1 MRTNR
6 NQLRDHLGTWTHT
19 TTHHDTTQPPTW
31 CPPDTTETTPFTDR
45 DHPDR
50 NRRTGITYRH
60 TIEPG
65 DDLAASNAV
74 IPVHIESDTHHVIHD
89 GIPAIAH
96 EPARITIGPGWF
108 GITPLQALDLAHDL
122 LEAVRVAAGP
132 GAIPRYVTARDLDE
146 RGYAPPPGHDDATE
160 SCDHKADSTL
170 VINQGVERC
179 DKCGVQVQRGVR
191 GDDLALIPIERGT
204 SDDVTGMA
212 WSNTADRYVP
222 IGPDDREADAA
233 VRAGIA
239 LATPAPSDV
248 GTWAT
253 PTPLDMPGDSHTTD
267 PADFPQPADDDA
279 ATRDL

>member
-6 NQLRDHLGTWTHT
+6 NQLRDHLGHWTHT

-146 RGYAPPPGHDDATE
+146 RGYAPPPGHDDDPDAAE
-160 SCDHKADSTL
+160 LAGWSEPEPLDKAQPFNHRMCGTRHT
-170 VINQGVERC
+170 VAQGC
-179 DKCGVQVQRGVR
+179 
-191 GDDLALIPIERGT
+191 PIGE
-204 SDDVTGMA
+204 A
-212 WSNTADRYVP
+212 WSNTEDRYVP
-222 IGPDDREADAA
+222 ISPDDREADAA

-267 PADFPQPADDDA
+267 PADFPQPADDDDDA
-279 ATRDL
+279 APRDL